1 MNALPTAVFLD
12 RDGTIIRDFH
22 YLSRPEQVE
31 LLDGAAEAIARI
43 NAALVPAVVVTN
55 QSGIG
60 RGYFSVRDY
69 EATEQRL
76 NELLAERG
84 AHIDATYYC
93 PHTPEEKCRCR
104 KPDTLLFE
112 QAADDLDIDLGSALF
127 IGDRFRDRAL
137 RNAGCSRPDT
147 NYASARNRSRD
158 GISARCRFT
167 VGCTRLVFVHEL
179 TDSATVCCQDRKT

>member
-1 MNALPTAVFLD
+1 MNALPSAVFLD
-12 RDGTIIRDFH
+12 RDGTIIKDVH

-43 NAALVPAVVVTN
+43 NAVLVPAVVVTN

-60 RGYFSVRDY
+60 RGYFSVADY
-69 EATEQRL
+69 EATERRL
-76 NELLAERG
+76 NDLLAERG

-112 QAADDLDIDLGSALF
+112 RAAEDLNIDLSNALF
-127 IGDRFRDRAL
+127 IGDRFRDIEPAERFGANGILVPIPTTPRDEIARA
-137 RNAGCSRPDT
+137 T
-147 NYASARNRSRD
+147 ESARV
-158 GISARCRFT
+158 A
-167 VGCTRLVFVHEL
+167 
-179 TDSATVCCQDRKT
+179 DSLSVALDWYLCAN